1 MASGFWMRR
10 ASVLSDLPA
19 ASIDLLRLSDP
30 DALRP
35 PLSAH
40 APRILILYGS
50 LREVSYS
57 RLLAHE
63 ARRLLEHFGCEVRV
77 FDPKGLPLP
86 DEAPATHPKVQ
97 ELRDLSEWSEG
108 QVWVSPERHGAM
120 TGIMKAQIDWIPLA
134 IGSVRPTQ
142 GKTLA
147 VMEVSG
153 GSQSFN
159 AVNQMRILG
168 RWMRM
173 ITIPN
178 QSSVSKAFQ
187 EFDADGRMK
196 PSSFYDRVV
205 DVCEELVKFTLLT
218 RDASAYLTDRYSE
231 RKEEAA
237 ELEKRVSL
245 KSI

>member
-1 MASGFWMRR
+1 MHDDHLQPIAPES
-10 ASVLSDLPA
+10 
-19 ASIDLLRLSDP
+19 
-30 DALRP
+30 LRP
-35 PLSAH
+35 TFSTH
-40 APRILILYGS
+40 KPRILILYGS

-57 RLLAHE
+57 RLLAFE
-63 ARRLLEHFGCEVRV
+63 VRRLLERLGCEVRI
-77 FDPKGLPLP
+77 FDPAGLPLP
-86 DEAPATHPKVQ
+86 DEAPVSHPKVQ
-97 ELRDLSEWSEG
+97 ELRELSQWSEG

-120 TGIMKAQIDWIPLA
+120 TGIMKSQIDWIPLA

-178 QSSVSKAFQ
+178 QSSVAKAFQ
-187 EFDADGRMK
+187 EFDAEGRMK
-196 PSSFYDRVV
+196 PSSYYDRVV
-205 DVCEELVKFTLLT
+205 DVCEELVKFTIMT
-218 RDASAYLTDRYSE
+218 RDASSYLTDRYSE

-237 ELEKRVSL
+237 ELEKRVSIN
-245 KSI
+245 SI